1 MIILQKK
8 QTMKKKLFIKPLLVA
23 LSVMCSL
30 SMVMAQN
37 AAPLSPAA
45 TATGTLKSGANI
57 KITYSSPSVKGRK
70 IWGELVSFDKI
81 WRAGANAA
89 TQIETDKEVTIEGH
103 QLAKGKYSIYAIP
116 TEKDWS
122 IIFSSQTGQSG
133 LNHDGTTTLDLT
145 KELFRV
151 SSKTRKSK
159 TINEK
164 LVYTIS
170 EKGFVLSWEY
180 LEVMVPVK

>member
-1 MIILQKK
+1 
-8 QTMKKKLFIKPLLVA
+8 MKKNLLIKPLLVA

-30 SMVMAQN
+30 TMVMAQK

-45 TATGTLKSGANI
+45 TATGTLKTGANI
-57 KITYSSPSVKGRK
+57 KISYSSPSVKGRK
-70 IWGELVSFDKI
+70 IWGDLVPFDKL

-89 TQIETDKEVTIEGH
+89 TQIETDKDVTIKGNP
-103 QLAKGKYSIYAIP
+103 LAKGKYSIYAIP
-116 TEKDWS
+116 SEKDWS

-133 LNHDGTTTLDLT
+133 LNHDGTTTLDSS

-151 SSKTRKSK
+151 SCKAKKSK

-164 LVYTIS
+164 LLYTIN

-180 LEVMVPVK
+180 LEVIVPVK